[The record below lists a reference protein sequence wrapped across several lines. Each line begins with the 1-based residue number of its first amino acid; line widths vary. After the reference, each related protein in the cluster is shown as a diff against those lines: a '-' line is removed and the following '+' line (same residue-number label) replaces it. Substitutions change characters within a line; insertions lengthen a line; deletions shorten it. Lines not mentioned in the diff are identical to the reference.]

1 VDPTD
6 TTVVIEPKLEGGV
19 LRDGFTCKDRVR
31 KIKFLGTFVEG
42 FLQPIAAFLY
52 YFPCVLLP
60 SEHARRLLLLSCARL
75 RPLSNHPLLLPQS
88 GGRSRSQG

>member
-1 VDPTD
+1 MDPTD

-19 LRDGFTCKDRVR
+19 LRDGVTCKDIIR

-60 SEHARRLLLLSCARL
+60 SEHARRLLLLSVLAFARYL
-75 RPLSNHPLLLPQS
+75 TTHSSPQS